1 MSPEAR
7 AFIELL
13 AREIGDELVRDSE
26 NAGVQTTP
34 QPGCALK
41 NLEKETPMTTSA
53 RVSHR
58 RLVHQSE
65 RTTNNDESYSC
76 CITQASS

>member
-1 MSPEAR
+1 VSPEAR

-13 AREIGDELVRDSE
+13 AREIGDELLRANESGG
-26 NAGVQTTP
+26 AQSPP
-34 QPGCALK
+34 QPERVMK
-41 NLEKETPMTTSA
+41 NPDKETPMTTSA